1 MEDSMVQNKKNF
13 SSSTKMDE
21 GKSLDKKSQ
30 TRATD
35 RATDSS
41 RSGSMR
47 DHAGQSRDKAD
58 VSKKDI
64 GSRK

>member
-1 MEDSMVQNKKNF
+1 MVQNKKNF

-21 GKSLDKKSQ
+21 GKSLDKKTQ

-35 RATDSS
+35 RTTDSS

-47 DHAGQSRDKAD
+47 DQAGQSRDKAD